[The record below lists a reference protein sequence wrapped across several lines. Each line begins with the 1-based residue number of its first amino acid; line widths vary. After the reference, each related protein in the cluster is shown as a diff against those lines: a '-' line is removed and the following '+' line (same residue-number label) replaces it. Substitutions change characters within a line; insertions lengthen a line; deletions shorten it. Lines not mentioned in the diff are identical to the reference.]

1 MANVEAAREEIQ
13 KVITFFVTRFGSRA
27 EVFEHLTRALGYLT
41 EPAPAPVLPEPV
53 EIVEPEEVPPEPEP
67 IIEEPIVEAFIAPRP
82 TGRRRRE

>member
-53 EIVEPEEVPPEPEP
+53 EIVEPEEVPEPEP
-67 IIEEPIVEAFIAPRP
+67 IIVEPIVEESVAPRP
-82 TGRRRRE
+82 TRRRRRK